1 MEMRCVKF
9 KQYRKKNMKGLHSFF
24 LFSLPCNITFIYFFS
39 FFLLYSYM
47 AAPPPPVVNGPVI
60 AGYFANWGI
69 YARNYNVIDLAHN
82 ADRLTHILYAFANIE
97 PSGQV
102 VLGDKW
108 ADTDKHFS
116 PEQSVDGKGDPWSEN
131 DTENLFGNFKQLY
144 LLKRKYRHLKVSLSI
159 GGWTWSTNFA
169 AVANDPQK
177 RALFVQSAIKH
188 LADLGLD
195 GIDID
200 WEYPKNEQEA
210 LSYVHLLYE
219 VRLALDAYQ
228 QQVQQTNQPRLTLS
242 VAVPCGPSQYR
253 ILRLRDMAP
262 YVDLFYLM
270 AYDFAGSW
278 DAQTGHQSALYG
290 EGLNCHQAISDYIAA
305 GVPPQKLVM
314 GMPAYGRAFSNTS
327 GPGAAFQ
334 GVPEGSWEK
343 GQYDYKAL
351 PRPGAQEFND
361 PNRCMS
367 WSYDPQ
373 QREFVTYDSP
383 VIVQAKCDYIKQAQL
398 GGAMFWE
405 LSADHPRDH
414 PRSLVQTVYQ
424 NLGHLDSMPNHLDYP
439 ASQYANMRASMNS

>member
-1 MEMRCVKF
+1 MD
-9 KQYRKKNMKGLHSFF
+9 Q
-24 LFSLPCNITFIYFFS
+24 SLQAILRTGVFMQEITCCGS
-39 FFLLYSYM
+39 
-47 AAPPPPVVNGPVI
+47 AQ
-60 AGYFANWGI
+60 
-69 YARNYNVIDLAHN
+69 N
-82 ADRLTHILYAFANIE
+82 ADRLTHILYAFANLE

-102 VLGDKW
+102 VIGDAW
-108 ADTDKHFS
+108 ADKDKHFP
-116 PEQSVDGKGDPWSEN
+116 PEQSVDGKGDAWSDN
-131 DTENLFGNFKQLY
+131 DSGNLFGNFKQLY
-144 LLKRKYRHLKVSLSI
+144 LLKQKHRHLKVSLSI

-169 AVANDPQK
+169 AVASDPQK
-177 RALFVQSAIKH
+177 RAVFVQSAMKH
-188 LADLGLD
+188 LSDLGLD

-228 QQVQQTNQPRLTLS
+228 QQLQQTNQPRLILS

-253 ILRLRDMAP
+253 LLRLRDMAP

-278 DAQTGHQSALYG
+278 DSQTGHQAALYS
-290 EGLNCHQAISDYIAA
+290 EGPTQLCCHQAVSDYIAA
-305 GVPPQKLVM
+305 GVPAGKLVL
-314 GMPAYGRAFSNTS
+314 GMPAYGRAFSNTT
-327 GPGAAFQ
+327 GPGSGFN

-351 PRPGAQEFND
+351 PRPGAQEYND
-361 PNRCMS
+361 PQHCRS

-383 VIVQAKCDYIKQAQL
+383 VIVQSKTDYIRQTGLA
-398 GGAMFWE
+398 GAMFWE

-414 PRSLVQTVYQ
+414 PRSLVMAVYQ
-424 NLGHLDSMPNHLDYP
+424 GLGGRLDSMPNHLDYP
-439 ASQYANMRASMNS
+439 ASQYGNMRASMRS